1 MGICDDLN
9 KPQTSIVIVFYLV
22 YDIGS
27 IFSTPDSK
35 EQVKLKPQGTNDNY
49 IYIYNTYLS
58 LGYLFKLK
66 SPDNSISMYV
76 RSNWNHAYDKW
87 DNFE

>member
-9 KPQTSIVIVFYLV
+9 KPQTSIIIVFYLV

-49 IYIYNTYLS
+49 IYIYT
-58 LGYLFKLK
+58 
-66 SPDNSISMYV
+66 I
-76 RSNWNHAYDKW
+76 RI
-87 DNFE
+87 